1 MAKQVNSSRLEEI
14 DFSRFNLRDAYITD
28 QAEYVAALRDEAL
41 FSNYGITV
49 MVRIPSIDSN
59 YLFENNVDE
68 YSNFVDITWMD
79 TTETVIP
86 LFKEY
91 RQNVSED
98 GMTAD
103 GTTGIYSLDVIL
115 PTKLHLPKNSR
126 IIFNEYNSREEKI
139 AREWVVLSTEMKQIS
154 NSKTYSRIAHCV
166 PARKETWNNSDT
178 PISTIWFD
186 YKVPEKEKII
196 KERLAAQGIIWF
208 IKAGIDASKVRH
220 TIVDTIDENIIIDP
234 EYNESTNVL
243 YYYDTRDI
251 NIIEPGVGL
260 EIDNNYTLTD
270 EEGNVILIQTEENGL
285 KDIPLILTVK
295 DIDYETGALKE
306 YTLNLRKGYTDFGED
321 GKIVSFGPIDNYK
334 AKIKLASGPWNGD
347 IYHEEIYDKVEIE
360 NPKYIV
366 PKQLDAVFISKKIA
380 VSVLN

>member
-115 PTKLHLPKNSR
+115 PTKLHLPK
-126 IIFNEYNSREEKI
+126 
-139 AREWVVLSTEMKQIS
+139 
-154 NSKTYSRIAHCV
+154 
-166 PARKETWNNSDT
+166 
-178 PISTIWFD
+178 
-186 YKVPEKEKII
+186 
-196 KERLAAQGIIWF
+196 
-208 IKAGIDASKVRH
+208 
-220 TIVDTIDENIIIDP
+220 IVELFLMNII
-234 EYNESTNVL
+234 L
-243 YYYDTRDI
+243 
-251 NIIEPGVGL
+251 
-260 EIDNNYTLTD
+260 
-270 EEGNVILIQTEENGL
+270 
-285 KDIPLILTVK
+285 VK
-295 DIDYETGALKE
+295 
-306 YTLNLRKGYTDFGED
+306 
-321 GKIVSFGPIDNYK
+321 
-334 AKIKLASGPWNGD
+334 
-347 IYHEEIYDKVEIE
+347 
-360 NPKYIV
+360 
-366 PKQLDAVFISKKIA
+366 KK
-380 VSVLN
+380 